1 MRVIKYNFLLI
12 IGLILTLG
20 ITAAVNGQNN
30 RRIPKNMGVL
40 TVKTAPVAYS
50 VKVNGQFIGMSGVDA
65 PAEFVLEP
73 GTHRLDVEFPDGKA
87 FSRDVQ
93 IVRNKKN
100 CVCLR
105 YVEETVSRPC
115 PYDVRLE
122 GPDRVLEGDLI
133 TFASFNAVTN
143 SPTPLRYRWNVSPGV
158 RITSGEGTSAITVDS
173 TGMGGQTVRAELDVW
188 DDVYDAK
195 CRQKIEV
202 PTIVEKQKIP
212 EPRKFDEFPSL
223 AFDDD
228 KARLDTFVIELQNN
242 PDSQGYIILY
252 QGTDKN
258 SMRLRKVETLRQRT
272 LDYLVKTR
280 GLDPR
285 RIWIVDSGTT
295 RERTTYEMWIVPPGA
310 QPPVPTR

>member
-1 MRVIKYNFLLI
+1 MRVIKFNFLLI
-12 IGLILTLG
+12 ISLILTLG
-20 ITAAVNGQNN
+20 MTTAVNGQNN
-30 RRIPKNMGVL
+30 KKIPKNMGVL
-40 TVKTAPVAYS
+40 TVKTTPVAYS
-50 VKVNGQFIGMSGVDA
+50 VKVNGQFIGMSGVES

-73 GTHRLDVEFPDGKA
+73 GTHRLDVEFPDGKIFA
-87 FSRDVQ
+87 RDIQ
-93 IVRNKKN
+93 IVRSKKN

-105 YVEETVSRPC
+105 YVAETVTRPC

-122 GPDRVLEGDLI
+122 GPERVLEGDLI
-133 TFASFNAVTN
+133 TFAAFNAVSN
-143 SPTPLRYRWNVSPGV
+143 SPTPLRYSWRVSPNARV
-158 RITSGEGTSAITVDS
+158 TSGEGTSAITVDS
-173 TGMGGQTVRAELDVW
+173 AGMGGQTVKAELDVW

-195 CRQKIEV
+195 CRQRIEV

-258 SMRLRKVETLRQRT
+258 SMRLRNVEKLRQRT

-285 RIWIVDSGTT
+285 RIWIVDGGSK

-310 QPPVPTR
+310 QPPVPTQ

>member
-12 IGLILTLG
+12 ISLILTLG
-20 ITAAVNGQNN
+20 MTIAVSGQN
-30 RRIPKNMGVL
+30 RKIPKNMGVL

-87 FSRDVQ
+87 FTRDVQ

-105 YVEETVSRPC
+105 YVEETVTRPC

-133 TFASFNAVTN
+133 TFAAFNALAN
-143 SPTPLRYRWNVSPGV
+143 SPTPLKYSWRVSPNV

-173 TGMGGQTVRAELDVW
+173 TGMGGQTVKAELDVY

-195 CRQKIEV
+195 CRQRIEV
-202 PTIVEKQKIP
+202 PTIVEKPKIP

-252 QGTDKN
+252 QGRTTKQN
-258 SMRLRKVETLRQRT
+258 VEKLRQRT

-285 RIWIVDSGTT
+285 RIWIVDGGSR
-295 RERTTYEMWIVPPGA
+295 RERTTYEMWVVPPGA
-310 QPPVPTR
+310 QPPVPTQ